1 MKLAITL
8 SILLGAS
15 SLFATSLVQKAKDS
29 GLEAIP
35 AQKAQ
40 LMKLIDDPK
49 DPITKE
55 KVDLGK
61 NYTLIQD
68 FQKVEL
74 FHVIHVIT

>member
-35 AQKAQ
+35 AQKH
-40 LMKLIDDPK
+40 
-49 DPITKE
+49 
-55 KVDLGK
+55 
-61 NYTLIQD
+61 N
-68 FQKVEL
+68 
-74 FHVIHVIT
+74 